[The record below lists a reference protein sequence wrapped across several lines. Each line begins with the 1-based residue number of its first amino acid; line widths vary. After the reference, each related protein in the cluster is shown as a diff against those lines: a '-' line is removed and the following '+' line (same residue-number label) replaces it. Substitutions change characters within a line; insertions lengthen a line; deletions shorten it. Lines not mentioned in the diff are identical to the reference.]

1 MNDHTQWYGPIGNR
15 IKKRYKHL
23 AKWARRQGIDYFR
36 VYDRDNGGPFMID
49 SLPDH
54 WLIWVCD
61 NNLTDAQLA
70 NAIEWVSADLT
81 ALKPA
86 KIVLKD
92 RRKDSVKPIGKSQ
105 DAWVKIQEN
114 NCRFLL
120 NLTRYLDVGLFIDHR
135 NTRQWLGQQCAGK
148 RVLNLYAYTGSF
160 GCYALKHGASF
171 VASVDINPVY
181 NDWNEKNIELNG
193 FSMDA
198 CYMARMDAFEFL
210 SRHKRRYD
218 VIICDPPSFSQS
230 KRKGARLFSVKKDA
244 VELIHS
250 CWRLLNPGG
259 QLLFSTNATSFTL
272 PLERMPSDAFIQP
285 MTQQLCP
292 KDFEGKWRSQCWV
305 LRRT

>member
-1 MNDHTQWYGPIGNR
+1 
-15 IKKRYKHL
+15 
-23 AKWARRQGIDYFR
+23 
-36 VYDRDNGGPFMID
+36 
-49 SLPDH
+49 
-54 WLIWVCD
+54 
-61 NNLTDAQLA
+61 
-70 NAIEWVSADLT
+70 
-81 ALKPA
+81 
-86 KIVLKD
+86 
-92 RRKDSVKPIGKSQ
+92 
-105 DAWVKIQEN
+105 
-114 NCRFLL
+114 
-120 NLTRYLDVGLFIDHR
+120 
-135 NTRQWLGQQCAGK
+135 
-148 RVLNLYAYTGSF
+148 
-160 GCYALKHGASF
+160 
-171 VASVDINPVY
+171 
-181 NDWNEKNIELNG
+181 LNG